1 MSSSMLSD
9 EVLEIVGLF
18 RDYVVRIVN
27 GWVSVESAEKVD
39 RIDDFLSRSLI
50 KYIYSLG
57 EIKSIL
63 KKDSQYYI
71 YLEDSS
77 GRKITVYIEKLK
89 T

>member
-1 MSSSMLSD
+1 MLTSTIPD

-27 GWVSVESAEKVD
+27 GWVSVENAEKVD
-39 RIDDFLSRSLI
+39 RIDGSLSRSLI
-50 KYIYSLG
+50 KYVYSLG
-57 EIKSIL
+57 KIKSIL

-71 YLEDSS
+71 YLEDGS